1 MTDRDLHI
9 IQDAT
14 LSDEPYIVFRAQDIL
29 STMVLLTYI
38 KLLGDYVPGTS
49 IEHDAL
55 ERLEEFRAWQ
65 VNNPNKVKLPD

>member
-38 KLLGDYVPGTS
+38 KLLGDYVPGTQ
-49 IEHDAL
+49 IEHDAM
-55 ERLEEFRAWQ
+55 ERLEEFRSWQ